1 MQKSSLKVLFML
13 DSMDPVLMTVVR
25 EAHGKK
31 LVSVESSEVYSCGG
45 LVINDDRWKS

>member
-1 MQKSSLKVLFML
+1 ML

-31 LVSVESSEVYSCGG
+31 LVSVESSEVDLRGG
-45 LVINDDRWKS
+45 LAINNNRWKN